1 MSTPARTAINQESS
15 EFLVPQVS
23 ALNPRGEEMRGL
35 IVDNAFDSMNL
46 GHNNAD
52 IIDFIESLLEED
64 TYFTGLGHN
73 VNTNNN
79 GGVSRVVQPA
89 NQDFIQNLER
99 VTIQEIRMEQSS
111 DFMCSICREEF
122 SVGSVTI
129 RLPHPCSHF
138 FHEHCIIRWFNR
150 NNTCPLC
157 RRTIY
162 L

>member
-15 EFLVPQVS
+15 EFSVPQVS

-122 SVGSVTI
+122 SVG
-129 RLPHPCSHF
+129 
-138 FHEHCIIRWFNR
+138 